1 MDTAS
6 RRLRVV
12 PASLA
17 LLLCGMSA
25 DAQTQTRLAPRLGGS
40 GVYALPSLSSGL
52 RAPTL
57 SLGAPSLSPLS
68 ISALTPVPALKGA
81 PSPQA
86 PFVLPSPEG
95 TVPTSLTE
103 ALQQGLERYGKA
115 QERDSSGASGAAS
128 LRGLYEGEGR
138 SQGLQAL
145 DSGVLVNDEG
155 VGVFGKAAAY
165 YKEIRRTVE
174 ALKGRVDLA
183 ESLDVMDDAY
193 GDVWAKLKAVEAV
206 AQSRQIERHNTHLE
220 ESLTWVDGVMRDGGR
235 TVAIHTQRVYFH
247 HSPNP
252 QSEIAEGIR
261 RTDKYLHDVLKQF
274 VRNGRA
280 EKAMGRFDEV
290 VLAFDTRGYAEI
302 KAHLQAR
309 EAEIS
314 KAFGGRYRFVYLD
327 DLVTPP
333 ASPEAMRAE
342 LNALSEKYRGQGLD
356 KIIEGVIYSRYVG
369 LLLELKTV
377 EHLLDSG
384 YTILQSGRE
393 LFDAQMRYV
402 TELDTVVRSPEGKV
416 VVVEAKSARVQLPP
430 EEVLKD
436 KVIAKLDCYL
446 GNRAMLER
454 AIGAKMDEVLFSFD
468 VGGQPELAEFLKG
481 KEAELSRTYGLP
493 VRFLFLETGPAQG
506 RQGKHKKK

>member
-1 MDTAS
+1 MTLHPG
-6 RRLRVV
+6 RRRAL
-12 PASLA
+12 PGTLA
-17 LLLCGMSA
+17 LLLCGLPA
-25 DAQTQTRLAPRLGGS
+25 AAQVQTHLAPRIGGT
-40 GVYALPSLSSGL
+40 GVYALPSLSPGFS
-52 RAPTL
+52 APNL
-57 SLGAPSLSPLS
+57 SLGAPALSPLS
-68 ISALTPVPALKGA
+68 ISALTQVPVPTLSPAVVPLA
-81 PSPQA
+81 PAGMPVAAA
-86 PFVLPSPEG
+86 PVSVQE
-95 TVPTSLTE
+95 T
-103 ALQQGLERYGKA
+103 LQQGVERYGKA
-115 QERDSSGASGAAS
+115 QERDASGASGAAA

-174 ALKGRVDLA
+174 ALKGRADLA

-193 GDVWAKLKAVEAV
+193 GDVWAKLKAVEAI
-206 AQSRQIERHNTHLE
+206 AQSRQVDQHNTHLE
-220 ESLTWVDGVMRDGGR
+220 ESLTWVDGVMRDHGR

-252 QSEIAEGIR
+252 RSEIAEGIR

-274 VRNGRA
+274 VRSGRA

-314 KAFGGRYRFVYLD
+314 KAFNGRYRFVYLD
-327 DLVTPP
+327 ELVAPP
-333 ASPEAMRAE
+333 ASREAMRAE
-342 LNALSEKYRGQGLD
+342 LNALTEKYRGKGLD

-384 YTILQSGRE
+384 YQILQSGRE
-393 LFDAQMRYV
+393 LFDEKGMYV
-402 TELDTVVRSPEGKV
+402 TELDGVARAPDGRVI
-416 VVVEAKSARVQLPP
+416 VVEAKSARVQLPP
-430 EEVLKD
+430 EEVLRD

-446 GNRAMLER
+446 GNRALLDKF
-454 AIGAKMDEVLFSFD
+454 IGSPFDEVLFSFD

-481 KEAELSRTYGLP
+481 REAELSRRYGVP
-493 VRFLFLETGPAQG
+493 VRFLFLETGPARGQ
-506 RQGKHKKK
+506 QGKHRKK